1 MFSHP
6 VHDFFRKL
14 ALLPVLFCT
23 ALIGGF
29 TIIPADVANAAVVA
43 NITAAAEDK
52 SQTNP
57 HALMILTDG
66 VNWNNISA
74 ANTPNLAAWAAA
86 GAMFNVVPP
95 NYSGIYCPIDAA
107 LAYGAGKEITTESIA
122 PLADCSV
129 PKIQPRVGDTDW
141 DYWFYR
147 IQNFRNP
154 PEHPDDTLGF
164 FSGALNHA
172 QIKSATIGDTAAAMM
187 LNYSGNLPE
196 NHVGANFD
204 NDFFSKQVTDALRLN
219 QLTIVGASTTNFSE
233 SARREI
239 RTREVL
245 NPEFQTEL
253 TQDEIALRTEE
264 FAQQQAQVNAQRID
278 YLLEK
283 VQPGTLVMFISLM
296 NLGDESALQPGFIST
311 GPEVSAESVTPAGQA
326 KNLDT
331 SGKNKQTEKPVS
343 IPGETMLDVKVQQ
356 AGTVLFSSL
365 LPTFFKL
372 IGVDTAQYAK
382 IYAQEHAAASIRLSN
397 ANITNQAPADAEN
410 AAGSS
415 SLNSTDGANENESS
429 ADVAA
434 SNTGDSSAAKAE
446 ISAKSRAA
454 GASGAAES
462 ETAAKNS
469 QQHTENTAE
478 NADSTAAETLES
490 RTELVLKQLSANTE
504 RLQFVGKNPRSC
516 SANSACFLQRRADL
530 HDAALRSH
538 AIDEVRGSFFKS
550 IRLSTIGFLLLT
562 SIIAIITRFSNPA
575 RGKQKVL
582 AVFSG
587 LWSIIGLTISS
598 VLISSHILSLS
609 THWWRAENPASIM
622 LGGSWA
628 LSLGLSCSGYFIF
641 RRFSAYAPALIIFG
655 LTSILLLVEIAT
667 GSQHLIDTPIG
678 FNTLAGARF
687 YGLGN
692 EGFAILASCW
702 LIVLGFVPLLIALF
716 NQRFQWKIS
725 AQNLQRISAVFVGI
739 IGLFTLVVI
748 AAPKMGA
755 DFGGAIS
762 FSAALLLLLFLIA
775 QIRIS
780 WKKTLLLGFVGGFA
794 AMGFAVLDWLRGPE
808 SRTHL
813 GNFVQTLLDGD
824 AGEIVIRKISV
835 NLRLLTT
842 SSHRFVV
849 LAALIAIAVV
859 IVPWFWQTRKS
870 HSTPVT
876 LLARDSSDSDVD
888 ILLSDANPSEQHPDV
903 STELAMQN
911 KTSSGRRMQ
920 NSQISLQHGLIAVGV
935 CLLIAF
941 AVNDSGI
948 VLPGMGTIAVLPALL
963 PAIQLTQQR

>member
-6 VHDFFRKL
+6 VHDFFRRL

-23 ALIGGF
+23 VLIGGF
-29 TIIPADVANAAVVA
+29 TVIPADLATAAVVA
-43 NITAAAEDK
+43 NTTEAAEEK

-74 ANTPNLAAWAAA
+74 ASTPNLAAWAAT

-95 NYSGIYCPIDAA
+95 DFSGIYCPIDAA
-107 LAYGAGKEITTESIA
+107 LAYGVGKEITTESIA

-164 FSGALNHA
+164 FSGALDHA

-264 FAQQQAQVNAQRID
+264 FAQQQAQVNAQRVD
-278 YLLEK
+278 RLLEK
-283 VQPGTLVMFISLM
+283 VPPGTLVMFISLM

-311 GPEVSAESVTPAGQA
+311 GPEISAKSVTPGGQA

-331 SGKNKQTEKPVS
+331 SGNKQTEKPVS
-343 IPGETMLDVKVQQ
+343 IPGATMLDVKVQQ

-415 SLNSTDGANENESS
+415 SLNSADEANENESS

-434 SNTGDSSAAKAE
+434 SNTGDLSATETE
-446 ISAKSRAA
+446 ISAE
-454 GASGAAES
+454 SGAAGS

-469 QQHTENTAE
+469 QQHTESTAE
-478 NADSTAAETLES
+478 NAESTAAETLES

-504 RLQFVGKNPRSC
+504 RLQFIGKNPRSC
-516 SANSACFLQRRADL
+516 NPNSACFLQRRADL

-538 AIDEVRGSFFKS
+538 AIDEVRGGFFKS

-562 SIIAIITRFSNPA
+562 SIIALITRFSKRA
-575 RGKQKVL
+575 HSKQKVL
-582 AVFSG
+582 AAFSG

-609 THWWRAENPASIM
+609 THWWRAENPALIM

-628 LSLGLSCSGYFIF
+628 LALGLSCSGYFIF

-667 GSQHLIDTPIG
+667 GSQHLIDAPIG

-716 NQRFQWKIS
+716 SQRFQWKIS

-762 FSAALLLLLFLIA
+762 FSAALLLLFFLIA

-849 LAALIAIAVV
+849 LAALIAVAVV
-859 IVPWFWQTRKS
+859 IVPWFWQTRQN
-870 HSTPVT
+870 HSTPVMP
-876 LLARDSSDSDVD
+876 LARDGSDSAAEN
-888 ILLSDANPSEQHPDV
+888 LCSDANPSEQDPNI
-903 STELAMQN
+903 STESAMHN
-911 KTSSGRRMQ
+911 KTSSGGRIQ

-963 PAIQLTQQR
+963 PVIQLTQQR